1 MKWENLWYNRKANEE
16 KIMIPNYQECML
28 PLLQFSSDEKAHTV
42 SEAAAHISDFFELTQ
57 DEREQM
63 LPSGVQTII
72 FNRVGWAR
80 TYLKKAGL
88 LEDPQR
94 GTFQITQRGLDLLKE
109 NPQEI
114 NTKFLYR
121 YEEFI
126 NFRTKHTDN
135 EKAQNI
141 LQNDVNSNA
150 TPEESIEFGFQKLK
164 ESLAQDIISKIMD
177 CSPRFFERLVVELLV
192 KIGYGGTLKEAGQ
205 VLGKSGDGG
214 IDGIIKE
221 DKLGLDVIYIQA
233 KRWENVVDRPE
244 IQKFAG
250 ALLGQKA
257 KKGIFITSS
266 WFTNEA
272 IDFVKNLDNKIILI
286 DGEMLTD
293 LMIECGLGVSTYK
306 SYDLKRI
313 DLDYFSDEGN

>member
-1 MKWENLWYNRKANEE
+1 
-16 KIMIPNYQECML
+16 MIPNYQECML
-28 PLLQFSSDEKAHTV
+28 PVLQFASDGKAHTV
-42 SEAAAHISDFFELTQ
+42 SEATAHISDFFQLTQ

-109 NPQEI
+109 KPKEI

-126 NFRTKHTDN
+126 DFRTKHT
-135 EKAQNI
+135 ETGKTQSV
-141 LQNDVNSNA
+141 LQNDVESNA
-150 TPEESIEFGFQKLK
+150 TPEESIEFGYQKLK

-233 KRWENVVDRPE
+233 KRWENVVGRPE

-293 LMIECGLGVSTYK
+293 LMIESGLGVSTYK